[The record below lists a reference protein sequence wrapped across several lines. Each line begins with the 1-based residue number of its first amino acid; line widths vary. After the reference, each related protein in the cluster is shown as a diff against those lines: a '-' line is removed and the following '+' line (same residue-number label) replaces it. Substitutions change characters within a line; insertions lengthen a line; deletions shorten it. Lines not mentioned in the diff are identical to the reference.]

1 MLDAEAWGTQST
13 PDEYRRGEKDALLE
27 ITLLPRQA
35 ASIQVRNLE
44 PQIPPPL
51 EFSMDLF
58 SPFNIAFFSSL

>member
-51 EFSMDLF
+51 DLF